1 METFDFRTH
10 LDKIK
15 NAKDEVEKILIQRD
29 QFLYYDS
36 LPKNEQTKYKGQLSN
51 FVREEGNKIKEEL
64 EKIRQMPEQG
74 KTSYLTNK

>member
-1 METFDFRTH
+1 MEIFDFKMH

-36 LPKNEQTKYKGQLSN
+36 LPKNEQTKYKGQLSH
-51 FVREEGNKIKEEL
+51 FVRQEGNKIKEEL
-64 EKIRQMPEQG
+64 EKIHQM
-74 KTSYLTNK
+74 S